1 MEETL
6 ALNGLNKWMPVGEN
20 LKNYCFWN
28 LPKLAQNPVN
38 ALKLQN
44 NNKYL
49 LAYMFSILSNYLI
62 KQLTHVI

>member
-28 LPKLAQNPVN
+28 LPKLAQNPVT